1 MICDIDNRHLRP
13 DGRGQG
19 NQEKKK
25 TREKRSSGSSSFEK
39 RAATIKP
46 RSRLSEKAERKQ
58 KKARRKGTEKKKGV
72 IFNSRGREEG
82 DDKVQVVDK
91 KAR

>member
-1 MICDIDNRHLRP
+1 MRRQKESKKRRV
-13 DGRGQG
+13 GRGQ
-19 NQEKKK
+19 KKK
-25 TREKRSSGSSSFEK
+25 KD
-39 RAATIKP
+39 
-46 RSRLSEKAERKQ
+46 
-58 KKARRKGTEKKKGV
+58 V